1 MAKVITTELQHSGA
15 SGANVT
21 LDSSKNVTCEN
32 NLTVDG
38 TSTLSGNVAVTGNVT
53 VTGTLPAD
61 KLTGNLPAIS
71 GASLT
76 GLPSSPPAGRNILI
90 NGDMRIAQRGTS
102 STEQGCKTT
111 DRFYYDKGGTNE
123 TPQQEQR
130 ALTSSDT
137 GPWAKGFR
145 WCYKITNGNQSALDA
160 TDYVRFKYIT
170 ENRDIHQSGW
180 EYTDPN
186 SKVTISFWVKSSVSQ
201 RFYFALR
208 TSEGTGQH
216 YAHPFTPAAN
226 TWTYVTHTIPGNAN
240 NVFGD
245 NNGHGLMLQWQ
256 LAIGSSYTDDS
267 FTDDAWG
274 NYVTN
279 QFKDYN
285 DGDNDWYET
294 DNATWEITGVQFEAG
309 DTATDFE
316 FKRYAD
322 ELQRCKRY
330 FQVFW
335 SGSGGGVAT
344 VANWGTAASY
354 GAVKWEKELRT
365 TPTITVSDAGH
376 FKQRCAGS
384 DRTAGSVTWSNTKST
399 SSRIGIEG
407 FSGST
412 DGQAA
417 WIGTT
422 SSSAKITLDAEI

>member
-1 MAKVITTELQHSGA
+1 MSKVITTELQHSGA
-15 SGANVT
+15 SSANIT

-32 NLTVDG
+32 NLQVD
-38 TSTLSGNVAVTGNVT
+38 GNVT

-90 NGDMRIAQRGTS
+90 NGDMRIAQRATS
-102 STEQGCKTT
+102 SSDQGCKTT

-123 TPQQEQR
+123 TPQQAQR
-130 ALTSSDT
+130 ALTSADT

-274 NYVTN
+274 VYQTN

-294 DNATWEITGVQFEAG
+294 DDATWEITGVQFEAG

-316 FKRYAD
+316 FKRYDD
-322 ELQRCKRY
+322 ELRRCKRY
-330 FQVFW
+330 YHKRTGHMMMAPYKVMDSPDMTRKFSIFYDEM
-335 SGSGGGVAT
+335 
-344 VANWGTAASY
+344 TAA
-354 GAVKWEKELRT
+354 
-365 TPTITVSDAGH
+365 PTVS
-376 FKQRCAGS
+376 
-384 DRTAGSVTWSNTKST
+384 
-399 SSRIGIEG
+399 GI
-407 FSGST
+407 T
-412 DGQAA
+412 HTTN
-417 WIGTT
+417 GTT
-422 SSSAKITLDAEI
+422 SVSVDTAYIDHVEFESGDVSDSTYVRIDTYQATAEFE

>member
-15 SGANVT
+15 SAANIT

-32 NLTVDG
+32 NLQVD
-38 TSTLSGNVAVTGNVT
+38 GNVT

-130 ALTSSDT
+130 ALTSADT

-322 ELQRCKRY
+322 ELARCQRYY
-330 FQVFW
+330 FKFLE
-335 SGSGGGVAT
+335 G
-344 VANWGTAASY
+344 
-354 GAVKWEKELRT
+354 
-365 TPTITVSDAGH
+365 
-376 FKQRCAGS
+376 
-384 DRTAGSVTWSNTKST
+384 NTKEMAVGWYYHNQHISFILRYPT
-399 SSRIGIEG
+399 TMRAVPTGHDVTGTNYYIIYKNNGYDTFDG
-407 FSGST
+407 FVFENGST
-412 DGQAA
+412 EQYSCYNNSDMDGDATHPGIVRSYNA
-417 WIGTT
+417 N
-422 SSSAKITLDAEI
+422 AKIEFDAELLL

>member
-1 MAKVITTELQHSGA
+1 MSKLVTNTVRHTAGSADNI
-15 SGANVT
+15 T
-21 LDSSKNVTCEN
+21 LDNSKNVTCEN
-32 NLTVDG
+32 NLQVDG
-38 TSTLSGNVAVTGNVT
+38 ALT
-53 VTGTLPAD
+53 VTG
-61 KLTGNLPAIS
+61 AINGS

-76 GLPSSPPAGRNILI
+76 NLPSSPPAGRNILI
-90 NGDMRIAQRGTS
+90 NGDMRIAQRATS
-102 STEQGCKTT
+102 SSDQGCKTT

-186 SKVTISFWVKSSVSQ
+186 SKVTISFWVRSSVSQ

-274 NYVTN
+274 VYQTN

-322 ELQRCKRY
+322 ELQRCRRY
-330 FQVFW
+330 YQHFETGDSAGLLGFCDSSTGFRAMAYFHPHMRGTPSLKIDAVGDYKVRHAGTATTATAFTIG
-335 SGSGGGVAT
+335 SSLEINYSMTRLNITVGSG
-344 VANWGTAASY
+344 
-354 GAVKWEKELRT
+354 L
-365 TPTITVSDAGH
+365 
-376 FKQRCAGS
+376 
-384 DRTAGSVTWSNTKST
+384 TAGQC
-399 SSRIGIEG
+399 G
-407 FSGST
+407 
-412 DGQAA
+412 
-417 WIGTT
+417 WIGGD
-422 SSSAKITLDAEI
+422 SNKSPKIDFDAEF